1 MKTKSNDV
9 NNRDPRIVTMYRV
22 AIGIGFFAL
31 FLSFTT
37 IYVMNRVEKAR
48 YHVGLKQALSILSQA
63 LVYANFESDDEKI
76 SEVYYLYLVDAL
88 TSQFASTNCAHS
100 DTLACKPAE
109 YRTLNNKSVM
119 SDLIFKSGVKLSI
132 NNILFMINKPRF
144 KDDAL
149 LVTIDAN
156 GGNIKPNRL
165 GHDVF
170 VFQIKNNKI
179 RAMGRK
185 DSLYPIKRYYFYCDG
200 GSKSKDQLL
209 GVNCAYNALFDQKYF
224 SKL

>member
-31 FLSFTT
+31 FISFTT

-48 YHVGLKQALSILSQA
+48 YHV
-63 LVYANFESDDEKI
+63 
-76 SEVYYLYLVDAL
+76 
-88 TSQFASTNCAHS
+88 
-100 DTLACKPAE
+100 
-109 YRTLNNKSVM
+109 
-119 SDLIFKSGVKLSI
+119 
-132 NNILFMINKPRF
+132 
-144 KDDAL
+144 

>member
-31 FLSFTT
+31 FISFTT

-179 RAMGRK
+179 KIHYIQLRDIIFTVTAAA
-185 DSLYPIKRYYFYCDG
+185 SLKTSC
-200 GSKSKDQLL
+200 
-209 GVNCAYNALFDQKYF
+209 
-224 SKL
+224 